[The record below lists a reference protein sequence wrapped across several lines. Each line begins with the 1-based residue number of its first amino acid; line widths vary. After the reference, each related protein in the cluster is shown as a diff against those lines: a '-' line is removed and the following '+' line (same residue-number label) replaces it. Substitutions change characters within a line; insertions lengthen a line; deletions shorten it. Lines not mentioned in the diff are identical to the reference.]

1 MRGLYPVASRRGGCA
16 ILHTRTLVNESQSV
30 MTFVILGVASLVA
43 FGAFWLWPGSHSHN
57 RADLGVMSH
66 QWMGEQRMAQSQDP
80 QR

>member
-1 MRGLYPVASRRGGCA
+1 
-16 ILHTRTLVNESQSV
+16 
-30 MTFVILGVASLVA
+30 MTFVIIGAASLLV
-43 FGAFWLWPGSHSHN
+43 FGVFWLWPSSHGHS